1 VTPWMPPRRRVP
13 VAAAGATGAA
23 RWDEVEVL
31 MSAEESVELGVD
43 RLLGLGNV

>member
-1 VTPWMPPRRRVP
+1 MPPRRRVP
-13 VAAAGATGAA
+13 MAAAGATAA